1 MQIKFAI
8 ILDLGKKLTFHTF
21 WKTYKTE
28 GKEIFRGMNSEDAQ
42 IWENAL
48 ISVIEKEIG
57 PSAVQ
62 IIKDRLLEKY
72 GTTLRQSF
80 PKWAIV
86 EDVLRENFGDG
97 YITINKKL
105 VSEVRKL
112 HPQETEE
119 IKSLNFSEK
128 EIIKLIGDP
137 EISSMLNQVFN
148 EEKIIKDIIK
158 NSNVPQTTGYRK
170 IEKMKKAGL
179 LVKSGF
185 ILTPRNKKIEKYT
198 SPFKSISI
206 EHKNGKSILKYGA
219 KKTLTTN

>member
-1 MQIKFAI
+1 
-8 ILDLGKKLTFHTF
+8 
-21 WKTYKTE
+21 
-28 GKEIFRGMNSEDAQ
+28 MNSEDAEV
-42 IWENAL
+42 WENAL
-48 ISVIEKEIG
+48 ISIIKKEMG

-62 IIKDRLLEKY
+62 VIKDRLLEKY

-97 YITINKKL
+97 YVSINQKL
-105 VSEVRKL
+105 ISEVAK
-112 HPQETEE
+112 
-119 IKSLNFSEK
+119 IKTDFSSGSGVSIYLEQ
-128 EIIKLIGDP
+128 EIIKLVGDP

-148 EEKIIKDIIK
+148 DEKIIKDIIK

-185 ILTPRNKKIEKYT
+185 VLNSKNKKIEKFT
-198 SPFKSISI
+198 SPYKSISI
-206 EHKNGKSILKYGA
+206 EHKNGKSVLKFGQ
-219 KKTLTTN
+219 KKIIKSSNP